1 MGKPKAKTRA
11 IWEKRI
17 ARWQQSKMSAE
28 EYAPLEGVRPSSL
41 KWWRWRLGG
50 EARRATMPV
59 PAKRRARKAA
69 FIEVSEA
76 GPALKAAAQTSL
88 RFEVVLRNGRV
99 VRVPSGFGDGEL
111 ARVLAVAEGATR

>member
-11 IWEKRI
+11 IWEERI
-17 ARWQQSKMSAE
+17 ARWQQSKLSAE
-28 EYAPLEGVRPSSL
+28 EFAPLEGVRPSSL

-50 EARRATMPV
+50 EARRAAS
-59 PAKRRARKAA
+59 PAKGRAMKAA
-69 FIEVSEA
+69 FIEVSGA
-76 GPALKAAAQTSL
+76 GPAPKAVAQTSL

-99 VRVPSGFGDGEL
+99 VRVPSGFSDGEL

>member
-11 IWEKRI
+11 IWEERI
-17 ARWQQSKMSAE
+17 ARWQQSKLSAE
-28 EYAPLEGVRPSSL
+28 EFAPLEGVRPSSL

-50 EARRATMPV
+50 EARRAAA
-59 PAKRRARKAA
+59 PAKGRAMKAA
-69 FIEVSEA
+69 FIEVSGA
-76 GPALKAAAQTSL
+76 APKATAQTSL

>member
-11 IWEKRI
+11 IWEERI
-17 ARWQQSKMSAE
+17 ARWQQSKLSAE
-28 EYAPLEGVRPSSL
+28 EFAPLEGVRPSSL

-50 EARRATMPV
+50 EALRAV
-59 PAKRRARKAA
+59 APAKGRTKRAA
-69 FIEVSEA
+69 FIEVGAST
-76 GPALKAAAQTSL
+76 PAPKAAAQASL

-99 VRVPSGFGDGEL
+99 VCVPSGFNDGEL